1 MLLSVWRTRNVGDW
15 GEGGRSAGR
24 PDVAG
29 PGETSLGAA
38 PFPDGPGRESGIL
51 KLRRAGLTI
60 GGPPAPGTGHVARQ
74 AKDAASLVR
83 DNAFEHEALGLID
96 RLYATALRL
105 TRQPADAEDLVQDTY
120 LRAFR
125 SADRFEPG
133 TNLRGWLFTILH
145 NAFLNQLRD
154 RGRSPI
160 DADSDVVEQ
169 APDVSGWDDTPEE
182 QLLRNTM
189 DEDLRAEL
197 DGLPDVF
204 REAVWLRDVEQFTYD
219 EIANIV
225 GVPIGTVMSRISRGR
240 RLLHDRLVARSERFA
255 RMAGTGGLNRAP
267 GV

>member
-51 KLRRAGLTI
+51 KLRRA
-60 GGPPAPGTGHVARQ
+60 
-74 AKDAASLVR
+74 
-83 DNAFEHEALGLID
+83 GLID